1 MEKILFSS
9 LLIVLS
15 IASFGQNSDT
25 ALTATKSNLKFA
37 DYAYANLLEFKG
49 WHNERTGKYE
59 KAMEYYKKA
68 LAIHPNSDDIPG
80 KMARTQ
86 KKIQQDIALDK
97 SPPEVQLL
105 TPKATSTLTLETDEA
120 EQKEIFVS
128 GTIKDLAGVAWMNI
142 NGNNITEIK
151 TGGYFSL
158 NIQGAPSKLIIQTS
172 DVKGNIGTQTYT
184 IKYSSIP
191 SNTNNISVEKI
202 PFITPDDNPKFYA
215 VLIACSDYNSG
226 GWSPLPTTIDEAKLM
241 KNVLVKKYGF
251 DSTNITELYNK
262 DYIKILSTL
271 SSLLESLKEN
281 DNLIIYFAGHGTY
294 KSKGTELVGYWVPLY
309 ATNIDVDY
317 ISSKKLDELIAG
329 SRAKH
334 ILMLSD
340 ACYSGAM
347 RSKDEVKTPSK
358 WEYKLRSRQVLT
370 SGGLEKVPGQSV
382 FIKMVLDALQKNEAP
397 YLPVSELYSI
407 IYSGIK
413 KQANTEPKLT
423 DFGSDGNEGG
433 QFYFIKKN

>member
-1 MEKILFSS
+1 MKKILPTS

-15 IASFGQNSDT
+15 ITLFGQNIDT
-25 ALTATKSNLKFA
+25 TLSTTKSNLKFA

-49 WHNERTGKYE
+49 WHNERIGKYE
-59 KAMEYYKKA
+59 KAMEYYRKA

-80 KMARTQ
+80 KMDRTQ

-105 TPKATSTLTLETDEA
+105 TPKVIGSLSLETDEA
-120 EQKEIFVS
+120 EQKELFVS
-128 GTIKDLAGVAWMNI
+128 GTIKDLAGVAWINI
-142 NGNNITEIK
+142 NGTNITEIK

-158 NIQGAPSKLIIQTS
+158 IVQGSPSKLNIQTS
-172 DVKGNIGTQTYT
+172 DIKGNISTQTYT
-184 IKYSSIP
+184 INHTTKSSFAN
-191 SNTNNISVEKI
+191 NTSDEKI

-215 VLIACSDYNSG
+215 VIIACSDYNSG
-226 GWSPLPTTIDEAKLM
+226 GWSPLPTTIEEAKLM

-251 DSTNITELYNK
+251 DSINITELYNK

-294 KSKGTELVGYWVPLY
+294 KTKGTELVGYWVPLY

-347 RSKDEVKTPSK
+347 RSREEVKTPSK

-382 FIKMVLDALQKNEAP
+382 FIKMVMDALQKNEAP

-407 IYSGIK
+407 IYSGVK